1 MSRCHYTP
9 SPRQMSMAELNH
21 NKTLNMRLADHLR
34 SLAVELNDPRYES
47 QAERVHYCS
56 TFWQGMYCPTCKK
69 FHYMHTTGCK
79 HRLCPICATRAS
91 RVTAAQ
97 ALEAME
103 WMHNRHEG
111 LKCSLLTLT
120 QRNVEGPALNDEIS
134 RMLKGWY
141 NVINQRLFRFGTI
154 GWARTI
160 EIVPSINHDGTY
172 HPHVHAIIVHKGELR
187 LSLEWFIQRWRSG
200 MHLNYDPVCDLRPI
214 DDEEGAV
221 YEVSK
226 YISKMTRVYD
236 MSPQEHDHVRWLAEA
251 TYNRRLRTYGGDWRI
266 ARIQLSQRPV
276 EIMEDDEI
284 SEYGEMQNLDAI
296 CPHCSSGTIFS
307 TLRWAGLKYAVMPE
321 QISVIPFP
329 TTFQEKINGPIT

>member
-1 MSRCHYTP
+1 
-9 SPRQMSMAELNH
+9 MAELNH

-34 SLAVELNDPRYES
+34 SLAVELNDPRYAS

-56 TFWQGMYCPTCKK
+56 TFWQGAFCPQCNKY
-69 FHYMHTTGCK
+69 HYMHTTGCK
-79 HRLCPICATRAS
+79 HRLCPICATRAA

-103 WMHNRHEG
+103 YMRSNNDG

-120 QRNVEGPALNDEIS
+120 QRNVEGENLSDEVA
-134 RMLKGWY
+134 RMLDGWY
-141 NVINQRLFRFGTI
+141 NVINQRLFRHSTI

-160 EIVPSINHDGTY
+160 EIVPALANDGTY
-172 HPHVHAIIVHKGELR
+172 HPHVHAIIVHKGDLR
-187 LSLEWFIQRWRSG
+187 LSLDWFVARWRSG
-200 MHLNYDPVCDLRPI
+200 MNLDYDPVCDLRPI

-226 YISKMTRVYD
+226 YVSKMTRVYD
-236 MSPQEHDHVRWLAEA
+236 GTEREHEHVKWLSGA
-251 TYNRRLRTYGGDWRI
+251 TYARRLRSYGGEWRKARI
-266 ARIQLSQRPV
+266 ALSQRPV

-284 SEYGEMQNLDAI
+284 SEYGEMQRLDMI
-296 CPHCSSGTIFS
+296 CPHCNSATVFA
-307 TLRWAGLKYAVMPE
+307 TLRWAGLRYATIPN

-329 TTFQEKINGPIT
+329 TTFQERLDGSR